1 MALARG
7 VSRVRCSLPL
17 TLHTQTAIHIAETLT
32 DAKFKVIEEGST
44 AIIECNGIAYE
55 NEYLR

>member
-7 VSRVRCSLPL
+7 TSRVRCSVPL
-17 TLHTQTAIHIAETLT
+17 TLHTQTAIHIAEIIT
-32 DAKFKVIEEGST
+32 DSKFKVIEEGST
-44 AIIECNGIAYE
+44 VIIECNGIAYE